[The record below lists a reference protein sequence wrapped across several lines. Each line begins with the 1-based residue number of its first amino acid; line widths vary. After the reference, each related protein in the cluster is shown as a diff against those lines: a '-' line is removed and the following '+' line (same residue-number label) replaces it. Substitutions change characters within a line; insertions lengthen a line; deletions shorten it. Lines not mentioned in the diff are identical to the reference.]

1 MPALMATPQTPRSKK
16 TAAKPAAKSAA
27 TGAASKSKTAS
38 ASASRSAAAQ
48 VPAAAVE
55 VDQLVGKKAPSFRLM
70 SGKGEV
76 ISSSS
81 LAGAPY
87 VIYFYPKDNTPGCTR
102 EACDFRDAQKD
113 FAKLGV
119 RVFGVSPDST
129 ASHQK
134 FATSYGLNFELLSDP
149 DHELAEKYGVW
160 ALKKNYGREYYGIVR
175 STFIVDD
182 KGKVRAAYRG
192 VRVDGHVQKILE
204 ELKSK

>member
-1 MPALMATPQTPRSKK
+1 MVTPQTPRSKK
-16 TAAKPAAKSAA
+16 TAAKPAPKSAA
-27 TGAASKSKTAS
+27 ARTGGTSKTTSGSSARRGAASAPAS
-38 ASASRSAAAQ
+38 ALEMDAM
-48 VPAAAVE
+48 
-55 VDQLVGKKAPSFRLM
+55 VGKKAPSFRLS

-76 ISSSS
+76 ISSAS
-81 LAGAPY
+81 LSGVPY

-119 RVFGVSPDST
+119 RVLGVSPDST
-129 ASHQK
+129 TSHQK
-134 FATSYGLNFELLSDP
+134 FSTSYGLNFELLSDP

-192 VRVDGHVQKILE
+192 VRVDGHVQKIIE
-204 ELKSK
+204 ELKS

>member
-1 MPALMATPQTPRSKK
+1 MVTPQTPRSKK
-16 TAAKPAAKSAA
+16 TAAKPAPKSAA
-27 TGAASKSKTAS
+27 PPSASKKTPAGSAARSGAAPAPATTA
-38 ASASRSAAAQ
+38 
-48 VPAAAVE
+48 E
-55 VDQLVGKKAPSFRLM
+55 VDAFVGKKAPAFRLT

-76 ISSSS
+76 ISSAS
-81 LAGAPY
+81 LAGSPY

-113 FAKLGV
+113 FTKLGV

-134 FATSYGLNFELLSDP
+134 FATSHGLNFDLLSDP

-192 VRVDGHVQKILE
+192 VRVDGHVQKIIE